1 MEKAA
6 ASNRARREKWRV
18 VMIYLVEEIKI
29 FIGSQ
34 AYFQVALIKG
44 LPETL
49 RHIAKHLHPF
59 AVVWLLTLN
68 NYSTGNFVQK

>member
-1 MEKAA
+1 MKKKA
-6 ASNRARREKWRV
+6 
-18 VMIYLVEEIKI
+18 IYQLTGIFSGSLV
-29 FIGSQ
+29 
-34 AYFQVALIKG
+34 KG